1 MAQVPFNGI
10 IQRWINREGFVSDGA
25 DEYIKLNDIDE
36 DISYVCLTEK
46 CKP

>member
-1 MAQVPFNGI
+1 MIMNGTGT

-36 DISYVCLTEK
+36 DIYVCLTEK